1 MDLNKKTNKR
11 GQKTMPGDIANLTF
25 SYILQGIAV
34 LIIIY
39 EIYKKIKEVKNE
51 SDAEHEWQMRVK
63 KAVEAMEA
71 KEKLWDEGLRDLD
84 GMRERLSRD
93 FNKRL
98 DDIEAKIEDN
108 HTDTEAKIQEVR
120 AEQMFQMEL
129 FKTVLEGLGQ
139 LGANG
144 PVTIMSEKLD
154 DYLNKKA
161 HE

>member
-1 MDLNKKTNKR
+1 
-11 GQKTMPGDIANLTF
+11 MPTELANLTF
-25 SYILQGIAV
+25 GYILQGIAV

-39 EIYKKIKEVKNE
+39 EVYKKIKEVKKE

-98 DDIEAKIEDN
+98 DDIESKIEDN
-108 HTDTEAKIQEVR
+108 HTDTEAKFQEVR

>member
-1 MDLNKKTNKR
+1 
-11 GQKTMPGDIANLTF
+11 MPGDIVNLTF

-39 EIYKKIKEVKNE
+39 EVYKKIKEVKKE
-51 SDAEHEWQMRVK
+51 SDEEHEWRMRVK

-71 KEKLWDEGLRDLD
+71 KEKLWDEGLRDID

-98 DDIEAKIEDN
+98 DDIESKIQDN

-120 AEQMFQMEL
+120 SEQMFQMEL

-154 DYLNKKA
+154 NYLNQKA

>member
-1 MDLNKKTNKR
+1 
-11 GQKTMPGDIANLTF
+11 MPGDIVNLTF

-39 EIYKKIKEVKNE
+39 EVYKKIKEVKKE
-51 SDAEHEWQMRVK
+51 SDAEHEWKMRVK

-144 PVTIMSEKLD
+144 PVTTMSEKLD

>member
-1 MDLNKKTNKR
+1 
-11 GQKTMPGDIANLTF
+11 MPGDIANLTF

-39 EIYKKIKEVKNE
+39 EVYKKIKEVKKE

-154 DYLNKKA
+154 NYLIQKA

>member
-1 MDLNKKTNKR
+1 
-11 GQKTMPGDIANLTF
+11 MPGDIVNLTF

-39 EIYKKIKEVKNE
+39 EVYKKIKEVKKE
-51 SDAEHEWQMRVK
+51 SDAEHEWKMRVK

-120 AEQMFQMEL
+120 SEQMFQMEL
-129 FKTVLEGLGQ
+129 FKTVLDGLGQ

-154 DYLNKKA
+154 NYLNLKA

>member
-1 MDLNKKTNKR
+1 
-11 GQKTMPGDIANLTF
+11 MPEDIVNLTF

-39 EIYKKIKEVKNE
+39 EIYKKIKEVKKE

>member
-1 MDLNKKTNKR
+1 
-11 GQKTMPGDIANLTF
+11 MPDYVNLTF
-25 SYILQGIAV
+25 SFFLQGIAV
-34 LIIIY
+34 LIIIF
-39 EIYKKIKEVKNE
+39 EIYKKVKEVKKE

-108 HTDTEAKIQEVR
+108 HTDTEAKVQEVR

-129 FKTVLEGLGQ
+129 FKTILDGLGQ

-144 PVTIMSEKLD
+144 PVTDMKEKLD
-154 DYLNKKA
+154 RYLIEKA

>member
-1 MDLNKKTNKR
+1 
-11 GQKTMPGDIANLTF
+11 MPTELVNLTF

-39 EIYKKIKEVKNE
+39 EIYKKIKEVKKE

-98 DDIEAKIEDN
+98 DDIETKIEDN

>member
-1 MDLNKKTNKR
+1 
-11 GQKTMPGDIANLTF
+11 MPGDLANF
-25 SYILQGIAV
+25 SFNYILQFIAV
-34 LIIIY
+34 LFIIY
-39 EIYKKIKEVKNE
+39 EIYKLFKGIKKE
-51 SDAEHEWQMRVK
+51 SDEEHEWRMRVK
-63 KAVEAMEA
+63 KAVEAIET
-71 KEKLWDEGLRDLD
+71 KEKLWDEGLADID

-98 DDIEAKIEDN
+98 DDIESKLEDN

-120 AEQMFQMEL
+120 SEQMFQMEL
-129 FKTVLEGLGQ
+129 FKTILEGLGQ

-154 DYLNKKA
+154 NYLNQKA

>member
-1 MDLNKKTNKR
+1 
-11 GQKTMPGDIANLTF
+11 MPGDLANF
-25 SYILQGIAV
+25 SFNYILQFIAV
-34 LIIIY
+34 FFILY
-39 EIYKKIKEVKNE
+39 EIYKLFKGVKKE
-51 SDAEHEWQMRVK
+51 SDEEHEWRMRVK

-71 KEKLWDEGLRDLD
+71 KEKLWDEGLRDID

-98 DDIEAKIEDN
+98 DDIEAKIQDN

-129 FKTVLEGLGQ
+129 FKTILEGLGQ

>member
-1 MDLNKKTNKR
+1 
-11 GQKTMPGDIANLTF
+11 MPGDIVNLTF

-39 EIYKKIKEVKNE
+39 EVYKKIKEVKKE
-51 SDAEHEWQMRVK
+51 SDQEHEWKMRVR

-98 DDIEAKIEDN
+98 DIIEDRIEEN

-120 AEQMFQMEL
+120 SEQMFQMEL
-129 FKTVLEGLGQ
+129 FKAILDGLSQ
-139 LGANG
+139 LGSNG
-144 PVTIMSEKLD
+144 PVTDMKVRLD
-154 DYLNKKA
+154 KYLNEKA

>member
-1 MDLNKKTNKR
+1 
-11 GQKTMPGDIANLTF
+11 MPGDIANLTF
-25 SYILQGIAV
+25 SYILQAIAV
-34 LIIIY
+34 LFIIY
-39 EIYKKIKEVKNE
+39 EIYKLFKGIKKE
-51 SDAEHEWQMRVK
+51 SDEEHEWKMRVK

-108 HTDTEAKIQEVR
+108 HSDTEAKVQEVR

-129 FKTVLEGLGQ
+129 FKTVLDGLGQ

-144 PVTIMSEKLD
+144 PVTEMKDRLD
-154 DYLNKKA
+154 KYLIDKA
-161 HE
+161 YE

>member
-1 MDLNKKTNKR
+1 
-11 GQKTMPGDIANLTF
+11 MPTEVLNLTF

-39 EIYKKIKEVKNE
+39 EVYKKIKEVKKT
-51 SDAEHEWQMRVK
+51 SDEDALWQQRVR

-98 DDIEAKIEDN
+98 DDIESKIEDN

-144 PVTIMSEKLD
+144 PVTVMSEKLD

>member
-1 MDLNKKTNKR
+1 
-11 GQKTMPGDIANLTF
+11 MPDYVNLTF
-25 SYILQGIAV
+25 SYFLQAIAV
-34 LIIIY
+34 FIIIF
-39 EIYKKIKEVKNE
+39 EIYKKVKEVKKE

-154 DYLNKKA
+154 NYLNQKA

>member
-1 MDLNKKTNKR
+1 
-11 GQKTMPGDIANLTF
+11 MPGDIANLTF
-25 SYILQGIAV
+25 SYILQFIAV
-34 LIIIY
+34 LFIIY
-39 EIYKKIKEVKNE
+39 EIYKLFKGIKKE
-51 SDAEHEWQMRVK
+51 SDEEHEWKMRVK
-63 KAVEAMEA
+63 KAVEAIET

-98 DDIEAKIEDN
+98 DDIESKIEEN

>member
-1 MDLNKKTNKR
+1 
-11 GQKTMPGDIANLTF
+11 MPDYVNLTF
-25 SYILQGIAV
+25 SYFLQGIAV
-34 LIIIY
+34 LIILF
-39 EIYKKIKEVKNE
+39 EIYKKVKEVKKE

-63 KAVEAMEA
+63 KVVVAVEA
-71 KEKLWDEGLRDLD
+71 KEKLWDEGLSDLD
-84 GMRERLSRD
+84 RMREKMTRD

-98 DDIEAKIEDN
+98 DDIETKIEDN

-154 DYLNKKA
+154 NYLNQKA

>member
-1 MDLNKKTNKR
+1 
-11 GQKTMPGDIANLTF
+11 MPGDIVNLTF

-39 EIYKKIKEVKNE
+39 EVYKKIKEVKKE

-63 KAVEAMEA
+63 KAVEAIEA
-71 KEKLWDEGLRDLD
+71 KEKLWDEGLRDID

-98 DDIEAKIEDN
+98 DDIESKIQDN

-120 AEQMFQMEL
+120 SEQMFQMEL

-154 DYLNKKA
+154 NYLNLKA

>member
-1 MDLNKKTNKR
+1 
-11 GQKTMPGDIANLTF
+11 MPTELANLTF
-25 SYILQGIAV
+25 GYLLQGVAI

-39 EIYKKIKEVKNE
+39 EVYKKIKEVKKT
-51 SDAEHEWQMRVK
+51 SDEDALWQQRIK
-63 KAVEAMEA
+63 KAVEAIES

-98 DDIEAKIEDN
+98 DVIEDRIEEN

-120 AEQMFQMEL
+120 SEQMFQMEL
-129 FKTVLEGLGQ
+129 FKAILDGLSQ
-139 LGANG
+139 LGSNG
-144 PVTIMSEKLD
+144 PVTDMKEKLD
-154 DYLNKKA
+154 KYLNEKA